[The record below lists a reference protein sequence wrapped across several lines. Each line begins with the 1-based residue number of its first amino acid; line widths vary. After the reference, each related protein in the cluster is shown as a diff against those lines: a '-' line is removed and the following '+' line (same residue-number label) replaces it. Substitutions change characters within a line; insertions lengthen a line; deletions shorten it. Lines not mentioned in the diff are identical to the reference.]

1 MPYQVRVGTVT
12 AVVANEK
19 EALEMLRRLAGAGNE
34 KAFIT
39 DIFGSEVDV
48 AALESKVAGETRNQ
62 L

>member
-1 MPYQVRVGTVT
+1 MPYQVRVGSVT
-12 AVVANEK
+12 AIVANEK
-19 EALEMLRRLAGAGNE
+19 EALEMLRRLAGSGNE

-48 AALESKVAGETRNQ
+48 ATLESRVDKTRNQ